1 MEAEEAVKQRE
12 CRLIE
17 FIVIHEARGSSVTER
32 YESPLLICLSW
43 RTRRMSGMN
52 YTERE
57 LCMCVNKKKGE
68 GGWGEGGGGVGALKE
83 RQKKEETV

>member
-17 FIVIHEARGSSVTER
+17 FIVIHEAHGSSVTER

-57 LCMCVNKKKGE
+57 LCMCVNKKR
-68 GGWGEGGGGVGALKE
+68 GGVGVRVEVGWGL
-83 RQKKEETV
+83 